1 MTGTCGRVEKERRRL
16 EEEYRKLARTVQEL
30 QHRLDETTE
39 GRKPVLTDFN
49 TLANELQRML
59 RFQVFSTVTSDSDKS
74 NVLTE
79 GQSVSDDV
87 CSEDRNKDISLN
99 EKKLSA

>member
-1 MTGTCGRVEKERRRL
+1 M
-16 EEEYRKLARTVQEL
+16 
-30 QHRLDETTE
+30 E
-39 GRKPVLTDFN
+39 GRKPVLTDFT

-59 RFQVFSTVTSDSDKS
+59 RFEVFSTVTSDSDKS

-87 CSEDRNKDISLN
+87 CSEDGNKDVFN
-99 EKKLSA
+99 EKKLSV